1 MSQNQTEKSYEQ
13 KYLKYKAKYL
23 ELKKQ
28 VGKGIENLVANQK
41 EFINPTSPF
50 WKLEV
55 NVNDRTTNKSV
66 GVVTFEQREIGG
78 YLVRP
83 FEFNL
88 FASSDHDIKTVAR
101 EFAWPLIKDK
111 FSPAEIE
118 AFNMRGLFR
127 NNYGPA
133 YGPTYGPAYGPAYG
147 APAYGGPVFGPSY
160 GPNYGP
166 RYGRRW

>member
-1 MSQNQTEKSYEQ
+1 MAQPSTRQGLIDYCKRQ
-13 KYLKYKAKYL
+13 LGFPVL
-23 ELKKQ
+23 E
-28 VGKGIENLVANQK
+28 INVA
-41 EFINPTSPF
+41 
-50 WKLEV
+50 
-55 NVNDRTTNKSV
+55 DRSTNKSV

-88 FASSDHDIKTVAR
+88 FAYPDYDIKTVAR

-127 NNYGPA
+127 NGPGYG
-133 YGPTYGPAYGPAYG
+133 YG
-147 APAYGGPVFGPSY
+147 GPSY
-160 GPNYGP
+160 GPSYGPRYGP